1 MQGGI
6 PIGYRFYPTEEEL
19 LSFYLKNKLDGNRE
33 AEIHRFIPLV
43 DIYSYD
49 PWQLPAMAGEA
60 NIGDGEQWFFFVQM
74 QKREKQGGRPNRIAP
89 SGYWKATGTPGYVY
103 SSNNGVIGLRKSLV
117 FYTGRAPYGR
127 KTKWKMN
134 EYKLRIVETN
144 GDDVASSSSSHGV
157 TTFEVLRE
165 MSLCRIYVKSGV
177 LRQFDRR
184 PPVIP
189 GIQEP
194 GPGPSSSART
204 ENPNQQPTYEMSD
217 DNVSEG
223 LNLDNGDEVA
233 TWDPMADDFAYW
245 EMLDNEIVN
254 LESWNS
260 I

>member
-1 MQGGI
+1 MPGGF

-33 AEIHRFIPLV
+33 AQIDRIIPLV

-49 PWQLPAMAGEA
+49 PWQLPARAAEA
-60 NIGDGEQWFFFVQM
+60 NIGDGEQWFFFVRIQE
-74 QKREKQGGRPNRIAP
+74 RETHGGRPNRIAP

-144 GDDVASSSSSHGV
+144 GDDVASSSSHGA
-157 TTFEVLRE
+157 TTFAVRRE

-189 GIQEP
+189 AIQEP
-194 GPGPSSSART
+194 GPGPSSSTWT
-204 ENPNQQPTYEMSD
+204 ENPNQQPTNEMID

-223 LNLDNGDEVA
+223 LNLDRDEA
-233 TWDPMADDFAYW
+233 GTWDPMADDFAYW
-245 EMLDNEIVN
+245 ELMDDEIVN